1 MHFEGFKN
9 MCLLRC
15 LFNEYI
21 IDQKLRNTQENI
33 FEESHFIFLYLLGC
47 DPQLKLEMN
56 ILLF

>member
-1 MHFEGFKN
+1 

-21 IDQKLRNTQENI
+21 VDQILRNTQERI
-33 FEESHFIFLYLLGC
+33 YEESHFVFLYLLGY
-47 DPQLKLEMN
+47 DPQLKLEIN